1 MLDPLERFSIQAIRI
16 VQALGEQPQPL
27 RALLFAQRRLLGRR
41 GGARGG
47 TRHASSLPGRG
58 WVEPPVQPAQE
69 TRAANEAAG
78 AVSCRRRLR
87 ARRG

>member
-27 RALLFAQRRLLGRR
+27 RALLFAQRRLLGR
-41 GGARGG
+41 RGG